1 MSREVQTQLLRLRTP
16 NAKDAGELTRLLGDW
31 DVAKWLARVPHPYRL
46 ADANEFIKKFG
57 AKASPD
63 FENNFTVLLDGKVIG
78 GAGLT
83 VETAAVLELGYW
95 VAREHWGRGYAT
107 EAAASLIGYAET
119 TLGCARLEASYQK
132 DNLASAH
139 VLQKLGFRLCGEK
152 SIFSLARNRD
162 VSSTCVFLDL
172 KH

>member
-1 MSREVQTQLLRLRTP
+1 
-16 NAKDAGELTRLLGDW
+16 
-31 DVAKWLARVPHPYRL
+31 
-46 ADANEFIKKFG
+46 
-57 AKASPD
+57 
-63 FENNFTVLLDGKVIG
+63 
-78 GAGLT
+78 
-83 VETAAVLELGYW
+83 
-95 VAREHWGRGYAT
+95 
-107 EAAASLIGYAET
+107 
-119 TLGCARLEASYQK
+119 LEASYQK